1 MRNQIEENALFLGL
15 DASTQSLKLLLINRR
30 LEPVADAAVNFDESL
45 PEFQTE
51 HGAHQH
57 ADGLTVTAPPLM
69 WAAALE
75 LALDKL
81 RRAGAPLDRVAALS
95 GSGQQHGSVWL
106 RRGAGAVLNN
116 LDPARPLRGQV
127 AEIFALTESP
137 IWMDAST
144 AAQCAAL
151 ERALGGPQALADL
164 TGSRAYARFT
174 GNQIAKIHAFNRAAY
189 EAAERIALVSSFMAS
204 LLIGGY
210 APIDFSDGSGMN
222 LLDIRARRWAPAAL
236 AACGDARLAEM
247 LGVPAPAHA
256 PAGVLHPYFAQRF
269 GFRPDCLVINFSGDN
284 PCSLAGLR
292 VQQPGAVAL
301 SLGTS
306 DTLFGSTVRPAPSG
320 AEGHVFVSPVDP
332 GAWMVM
338 LVRKNGSLMREH
350 VRDFC
355 AGRSWEKFNACLQT
369 TPPGNLGRL
378 GFYHLS
384 PEITPPADRTG
395 VFRFD
400 AQDHPVPALPPAAD
414 CRGVVESQ
422 FLCLRA
428 HAAAI
433 GLTPASLL
441 VTGGASVNRPLV
453 QVAADVFGTPVLA
466 GAQPESAALGA
477 AYRALHGWLCRQR
490 GAFLSFD
497 EAVRGAP
504 EFQVVARPDPAAG
517 AVYRDLL
524 PRYIKLEKSLFST

>member
-1 MRNQIEENALFLGL
+1 MLNQAEENALFLGL
-15 DASTQSLKLLLINRR
+15 DAGTQSLKLLLINRR

-51 HGAHQH
+51 HGAHRH

-69 WAAALE
+69 WAASLE
-75 LALDKL
+75 LALEEL
-81 RRAGAPLDRVAALS
+81 RRAGAPLDRVAAIS

-106 RRGAGAVLNN
+106 RRGAGTVLNN
-116 LDPARPLRGQV
+116 LDAAQTLRGQL
-127 AEIFALTESP
+127 AEIFALPESP

-151 ERALGGPQALADL
+151 EHALGGPQALADL

-174 GNQIAKIHAFNRAAY
+174 GNQIAKIYALNRPAY

-204 LLIGGY
+204 ILIGGH

-222 LLDIRARRWAPAAL
+222 LLDIRSRRWAPAAL
-236 AACGDARLAEM
+236 AACGDARLADM
-247 LGVPAPAHA
+247 LGVPAPPHA

-320 AEGHVFVSPVDP
+320 AEGHVFAHPVDP
-332 GAWMVM
+332 DAWMVM
-338 LVRKNGSLMREH
+338 LVRRNGSLMREY
-350 VRDFC
+350 VRDHC
-355 AGRSWEKFNACLQT
+355 AGGAWKVFNERLLAA
-369 TPPGNLGRL
+369 PPGNRGRL
-378 GFYHLS
+378 GFYHRA
-384 PEITPPADRTG
+384 PEITPPTERTG

-400 AQDHPVPALPPAAD
+400 GGDRPAPEFPAEAE
-414 CRGVVESQ
+414 CRAVVENQ

-433 GLTPASLL
+433 GLAPKTIL
-441 VTGGASVNRPLV
+441 VTGGASANRAIV
-453 QVAADVFGTPVLA
+453 QTAADVFGAPALA
-466 GAQPESAALGA
+466 GAHPESAALGA
-477 AYRALHGWLCRQR
+477 AYRALHGWLCRAR
-490 GAFLSFD
+490 GAFVPFD

-504 EFQVVARPDPAAG
+504 AFQVVARPDPAAG
-517 AVYRDLL
+517 AVYWDLL
-524 PRYIKLEKSLFST
+524 RRYIKLESSLFA

>member
-1 MRNQIEENALFLGL
+1 MINRAATDAFFLGL

-30 LEPVADAAVNFDESL
+30 LEPVAAAAVNFDEAL
-45 PEFQTE
+45 PEFKTSA
-51 HGAHQH
+51 GAHRH

-69 WAAALE
+69 WAAALDLVLE
-75 LALDKL
+75 KIRA
-81 RRAGAPLDRVAALS
+81 AGAPLNRVAAIS

-106 RRGAGAVLNN
+106 RAGAGAALNR
-116 LDPARPLRGQV
+116 LDPARTLREQL
-127 AEIFALTESP
+127 AEIFALPESP

-174 GNQIAKIHAFNRAAY
+174 GNQIAKIYAVNRAAY
-189 EAAERIALVSSFMAS
+189 DATERIALVSSFMAS
-204 LLIGGY
+204 LLMGGY
-210 APIDFSDGSGMN
+210 ASVDFSDGSGMN

-236 AACGDARLAEM
+236 AACGDARLARM
-247 LGVPAPAHA
+247 LGAPAPSHA
-256 PAGVLHPYFAQRF
+256 PAGPLHAYYAQRY
-269 GFRPDCLVINFSGDN
+269 GFAPACQVVNFSGDN

-292 VQQPGAVAL
+292 LTQSGAVAL

-306 DTLFGSTVRPAPSG
+306 DTLFGSTATPAPSG

-338 LVRKNGSLMREH
+338 LVRKNASLMREH
-350 VRDFC
+350 IRDLC
-355 AGRSWEKFNACLQT
+355 AGRAWAQFNAHLQA

-378 GFYHLS
+378 GFYHRS
-384 PEITPPADRTG
+384 PEITPPTDRTG
-395 VFRFD
+395 IFRFD
-400 AQDHPVPALPPAAD
+400 AQDRPVPELPSAAD

-441 VTGGASVNRPLV
+441 VTGGASVNRLLV
-453 QVAADVFGTPVLA
+453 QIAADVFGTPALA
-466 GAQPESAALGA
+466 GAQPDSAALGA
-477 AYRALHGWLCRQR
+477 AYRAWHGWLCRQR
-490 GAFLSFD
+490 GEFVPFA
-497 EAVRGAP
+497 EAVDGAP
-504 EFQVVARPDPAAG
+504 EFQVMARPDPAAA

-524 PRYIKLEKSLFST
+524 PRYVKLENLIRR